1 MLNEGI
7 VNGQIKIYVAWA
19 EGAAVREAEILIPR
33 GTSIGQL
40 RDSPIFQ
47 ACVPPEIR
55 ALAAGLGVW
64 GRVRSESYPLRPRDR
79 VEIYQPLKADPKEQR
94 RRRAR

>member
-1 MLNEGI
+1 VEHRSDNCAIRLSF
-7 VNGQIKIYVAWA
+7 K
-19 EGAAVREAEILIPR
+19 
-33 GTSIGQL
+33 
-40 RDSPIFQ
+40 
-47 ACVPPEIR
+47 PEIR